1 MKKIAFTIL
10 MFFVLISVSNAQG
23 KFGLGIIVGEPTG
36 LSVKGFLSQSS
47 AFDAAIGWSFYKYG
61 STHIHADYL
70 QHFYSISPEVPLY
83 AGIGGRLKLQH
94 GGDELRLGVRI
105 PLGIAYMPSS
115 APIDLFLETVPM
127 LDLVP
132 SSSFTWNAAIGV
144 RYYFH

>member
-36 LSVKGFLSQSS
+36 LSLKDFVSQSS
-47 AFDAAIGWSFYKYG
+47 AIDGAIGWSFYKYG

-83 AGIGGRLKLQH
+83 VGIGGRLKFQH

-105 PLGIAYMPSS
+105 PVGIAYMPPSS
-115 APIDLFLETVPM
+115 SLDLFLETVPM
-127 LDLVP
+127 LDLIP
-132 SSSFTWNAAIGV
+132 SSSFTWNAAAGL
-144 RYYFH
+144 RFYLR